1 MKGHKLIFTA
11 LLALAA
17 GIALMLTYKT
27 VSSEGVVIT
36 GGVMFVLAGFIN
48 VIAFLS
54 SRDEKG
60 KSHLGSF
67 GLAFGWIT
75 SGAAV
80 VLGLSMLIFVRT
92 FVGLVPFIFGVL
104 VVFGALFQFFVLSV
118 GIRPVTLPA
127 WLYAFPLV
135 LTGLSVYV
143 FMQQSQTDDQ
153 TIMLA
158 TGIAFTVFGAAMF
171 IEGAMLGAAN
181 RRRRH
186 EAVTADETAKTD
198 AVAANDAAQ
207 TKTDSAEVT
216 NDRTGDAAGDTI
228 DVTAK

>member
-17 GIALMLTYKT
+17 GIALIVTHRT
-27 VSSEGVVIT
+27 VSSGGVVIA

-54 SRDEKG
+54 SRDENG

-67 GLAFGWIT
+67 GLAFGWLT

-80 VLGLSMLIFVRT
+80 VLGLSMLIFQST

-127 WLYAFPLV
+127 WLYVFPLV
-135 LTGLSVYV
+135 LVGLSVYV
-143 FMQQSQTDDQ
+143 FMQQSQTDDRM
-153 TIMLA
+153 IMLA
-158 TGIAFTVFGAAMF
+158 TGIAFTVFGIAMF
-171 IEGAMLGAAN
+171 IEGAMVGAAN
-181 RRRRH
+181 RRQRR
-186 EAVTADETAKTD
+186 E
-198 AVAANDAAQ
+198 AVAAEASVPADAKAVTDAAAVRSG
-207 TKTDSAEVT
+207 TDDSVA
-216 NDRTGDAAGDTI
+216 DDTT
-228 DVTAK
+228 DTVAK

>member
-17 GIALMLTYKT
+17 GVALIVTHRT
-27 VSSEGVVIT
+27 VSSGGVVVA

-54 SRDEKG
+54 SRDENG

-67 GLAFGWIT
+67 GLAFGWLT

-80 VLGLSMLIFVRT
+80 VLGLSMLIFQST

-127 WLYAFPLV
+127 WLYVFPLV
-135 LTGLSVYV
+135 LVGLSVYV
-143 FMQQSQTDDQ
+143 FMQQSQTDDRM
-153 TIMLA
+153 IMLA
-158 TGIAFTVFGAAMF
+158 TGIAFTVFGVAMF
-171 IEGAMLGAAN
+171 IEGAMVGAAN
-181 RRRRH
+181 RRLRR
-186 EAVTADETAKTD
+186 E
-198 AVAANDAAQ
+198 AVAAETSVPADAKTVTDAAAVRSG
-207 TKTDSAEVT
+207 TDDSVADDT
-216 NDRTGDAAGDTI
+216 TDTAA
-228 DVTAK
+228 K

>member
-17 GIALMLTYKT
+17 GVALIVTHRT
-27 VSSEGVVIT
+27 VSSGGVVIA

-54 SRDEKG
+54 SRDENG

-67 GLAFGWIT
+67 GLAFGWLT

-80 VLGLSMLIFVRT
+80 VLGLSMLIFQST

-127 WLYAFPLV
+127 WLYVFPLV
-135 LTGLSVYV
+135 LVGLSVYV
-143 FMQQSQTDDQ
+143 FMQQSQTDDRM
-153 TIMLA
+153 IMLA
-158 TGIAFTVFGAAMF
+158 TGIAFTVFGVAMF
-171 IEGAMLGAAN
+171 IEGAMVGAAN
-181 RRRRH
+181 RRLRR
-186 EAVTADETAKTD
+186 ETVAAETSVPADAKAVT
-198 AVAANDAAQ
+198 DAAAVSGG
-207 TKTDSAEVT
+207 TDDSAADDT
-216 NDRTGDAAGDTI
+216 TDTAA
-228 DVTAK
+228 K

>member
-11 LLALAA
+11 LLAMAA
-17 GIALMLTYKT
+17 GVALIVTHRT
-27 VSSEGVVIT
+27 VSSGGVVIA

-54 SRDEKG
+54 SRDENG

-67 GLAFGWIT
+67 GLAFGWLT

-80 VLGLSMLIFVRT
+80 VLGLSMLIFQST

-127 WLYAFPLV
+127 WLYVFPLV
-135 LTGLSVYV
+135 LVGLSVYV
-143 FMQQSQTDDQ
+143 FMQQSQTDDRM
-153 TIMLA
+153 IMLA

-171 IEGAMLGAAN
+171 IEGAMVGAAN
-181 RRRRH
+181 RRLRR
-186 EAVTADETAKTD
+186 E
-198 AVAANDAAQ
+198 AVAAETSVPADAKAVTDAAAVSGA
-207 TKTDSAEVT
+207 TDDSAADDT
-216 NDRTGDAAGDTI
+216 TDAS
-228 DVTAK
+228 AK

>member
-17 GIALMLTYKT
+17 GVALILTYRT

-54 SRDEKG
+54 SRDDRG
-60 KSHLGSF
+60 KSHLGAF
-67 GLAFGWIT
+67 GLAFGWLT

-80 VLGLSMLIFVRT
+80 VLGLSMLIFQST

-127 WLYAFPLV
+127 WLYAFPLA
-135 LTGLSVYV
+135 LAGMSVYF
-143 FMQQSQTDDQ
+143 FMQQSQIDDS

-158 TGIAFTVFGAAMF
+158 TGIAFTIFGAAMF
-171 IEGAMLGAAN
+171 IEGAMVGAAN
-181 RRRRH
+181 RRQRR
-186 EAVTADETAKTD
+186 EQVAV
-198 AVAANDAAQ
+198 
-207 TKTDSAEVT
+207 DSSTVT
-216 NDRTGDAAGDTI
+216 
-228 DVTAK
+228 DVTAKTGEVTDESVTADNVADDSTDDAITK

>member
-27 VSSEGVVIT
+27 VSSGGVVIA

-54 SRDEKG
+54 SRDENG

-67 GLAFGWIT
+67 GLAFGWLT

-80 VLGLSMLIFVRT
+80 VLGLSMLIFQST

-127 WLYAFPLV
+127 WLYVFPLV
-135 LTGLSVYV
+135 LVGLSVYV
-143 FMQQSQTDDQ
+143 FMQQSQTDDRM
-153 TIMLA
+153 IMLA
-158 TGIAFTVFGAAMF
+158 TGIAFTVFGIAMF
-171 IEGAMLGAAN
+171 IEGAMVGTAN
-181 RRRRH
+181 RRQRR
-186 EAVTADETAKTD
+186 E
-198 AVAANDAAQ
+198 AVAAEASVPADAKAVTDAAAV
-207 TKTDSAEVT
+207 TGGTNDSAA
-216 NDRTGDAAGDTI
+216 DDTT
-228 DVTAK
+228 DTVAK

>member
-17 GIALMLTYKT
+17 GIALIVAHRT
-27 VSSEGVVIT
+27 VSSGGVVIA

-54 SRDEKG
+54 SRDDSG
-60 KSHLGSF
+60 RSHLGSF
-67 GLAFGWIT
+67 GLAFGWLT

-80 VLGLSMLIFVRT
+80 VLGLAMLIFQST

-127 WLYAFPLV
+127 WLYVFPLV
-135 LTGLSVYV
+135 LVGLAVYV
-143 FMQQSQTDDQ
+143 FMRQSQTDDHL
-153 TIMLA
+153 IMLA
-158 TGIAFTVFGAAMF
+158 TGIAFAVFGAAMF
-171 IEGAMLGAAN
+171 IEGAMVGAAN
-181 RRRRH
+181 RRQRR
-186 EAVTADETAKTD
+186 ESAAAGETAVTDTADAPAKDDTAVITGNKAGETTD
-198 AVAANDAAQ
+198 
-207 TKTDSAEVT
+207 
-216 NDRTGDAAGDTI
+216 DTI
-228 DVTAK
+228 DVNAK

>member
-1 MKGHKLIFTA
+1 MKGHKLILTA

-17 GIALMLTYKT
+17 GIALIVTHRT
-27 VSSEGVVIT
+27 VSSGGVVIA

-54 SRDEKG
+54 SRDENG

-67 GLAFGWIT
+67 GLAFGWLT

-80 VLGLSMLIFVRT
+80 VLGLSMLIFQST

-127 WLYAFPLV
+127 WFYVFPMVLV
-135 LTGLSVYV
+135 GLAVYV
-143 FMQQSQTDDQ
+143 FMQQSQTDDRM
-153 TIMLA
+153 IMLA

-171 IEGAMLGAAN
+171 IEGAMVGAAN
-181 RRRRH
+181 RRQRR
-186 EAVTADETAKTD
+186 ESATAGETAVTDTADAPAKADTAVITGNKAGETTD
-198 AVAANDAAQ
+198 
-207 TKTDSAEVT
+207 
-216 NDRTGDAAGDTI
+216 DTI
-228 DVTAK
+228 DVNAK

>member
-17 GIALMLTYKT
+17 GIALIVTHRT
-27 VSSEGVVIT
+27 VSSGGVVIA

-54 SRDEKG
+54 SRDENG

-67 GLAFGWIT
+67 GLAFGWLT

-80 VLGLSMLIFVRT
+80 VLGLSMLIFQST

-118 GIRPVTLPA
+118 GIRPVTLPV
-127 WLYAFPLV
+127 WLYVFPLV
-135 LTGLSVYV
+135 LVGLSVYV
-143 FMQQSQTDDQ
+143 FMQQSQTDDRM
-153 TIMLA
+153 IMLA
-158 TGIAFTVFGAAMF
+158 TGIAFTVFGIAMF
-171 IEGAMLGAAN
+171 IEGAMVGTAN
-181 RRRRH
+181 RRQRR
-186 EAVTADETAKTD
+186 E
-198 AVAANDAAQ
+198 AVAADASVPADAKAVTDAAAVRSG
-207 TKTDSAEVT
+207 TDDSVA
-216 NDRTGDAAGDTI
+216 DDTT
-228 DVTAK
+228 DTVAK